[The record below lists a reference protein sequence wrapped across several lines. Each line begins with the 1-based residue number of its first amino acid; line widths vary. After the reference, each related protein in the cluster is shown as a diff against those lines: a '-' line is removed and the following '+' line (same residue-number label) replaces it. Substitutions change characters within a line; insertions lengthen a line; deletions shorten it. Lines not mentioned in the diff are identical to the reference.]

1 MNKENKNKSKEGDE
15 MITSINS
22 TFVVR
27 EDKTK
32 DFLKKINTPMITK
45 EFLAECKK
53 VSDSIRK
60 ADSRKKK

>member
-1 MNKENKNKSKEGDE
+1 
-15 MITSINS
+15 MIDAA
-22 TFVVR
+22 FVVR

-53 VSDSIRK
+53 VSDSIK
-60 ADSRKKK
+60 KVDSRKKPLL